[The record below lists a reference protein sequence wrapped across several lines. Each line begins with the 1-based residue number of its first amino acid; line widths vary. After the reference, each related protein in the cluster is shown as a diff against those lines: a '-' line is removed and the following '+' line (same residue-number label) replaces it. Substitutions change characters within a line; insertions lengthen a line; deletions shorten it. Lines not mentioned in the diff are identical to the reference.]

1 MAKKVINAFNAGEV
15 SPYLYAR
22 NDNELYDSAC
32 LKMENFLPLEYGG
45 ATKRPST
52 EFIHEFK
59 DTLSSPIGE
68 TKLYPFILNSKD
80 TYILCFTNYLLT
92 IFKDNELIASTPSLY
107 PDDHLGD
114 LKFIQSNDVLFIAS
128 GEYPLYQLTR
138 LDNDEFIFSEF
149 EFKYPPEGK
158 EVENVSIQSDVHTGR
173 ATLTASS
180 LYFQQTQVGS
190 LLILKQKRDLFNS
203 SINETLNGGVTNA
216 MNVSFSNYEITSN
229 PDSTENELGGKLVVE
244 KSTDGGTT
252 FEEEF
257 VLEDRVNDSTSSKS
271 GTTFS
276 SLEKENA
283 NTFIRVRHY
292 PDILGGV
299 TANVTIKSLD
309 PYVCG
314 LFKIESVGSSTTEEA
329 STTATGIWLSP
340 IQDTKHDYNIEDPW
354 SQGQGYNRG
363 DKVYFSGQLTFDPD
377 FGGTGNAYQDNNA
390 TDANK
395 IIDITFD
402 YVNNDIYCLTYDNK
416 ILKFDYDETTKAIT
430 YKTTRTITY
439 SDRYVGDQTGRNTF
453 ANQSHYGIAF
463 LDTPSRS
470 QKLYLLLR
478 EDQNGGSTTGNRDR
492 AHEARQRINFINVF
506 SDTDVTP
513 ISTADTLFTET
524 ARSSAAT
531 YNMHGLGTGA
541 GRFYWKTHHK
551 YKTNKNHQR
560 IERFSV
566 DYNGNN
572 VIRNFVAE
580 EYGKSAKQTSNGKF
594 YTDDFRLMAEPD
606 TITDSD
612 IETFQR
618 NQMDTIYMNGYL
630 LCLNDVDNGIDF
642 RTTNFGDTGITFTG
656 DGTNSFLEE
665 SYWGMAA
672 AIRTKTVGN
681 SGQELVIGNIYEV
694 VSLDTN
700 TAQSQANL
708 QQVGAK
714 PNIAVGETFIAT
726 HKGLEDVTFT
736 NNVVTTVKLH
746 KSDIDKAQDVDLD
759 IFTASRQS
767 TSDNAIIG
775 VRFRRLSSEGN
786 PTFYQATKDIPS
798 SNDGDSFKTQYNQGL
813 WAERYPEMETIIEGA
828 FSDKNGHVKAVSIF
842 ENRLVLAGNTSFPN
856 TLWFSKIDD
865 LNNFNLGVNDTSALR
880 LKFNSLSQDQ
890 IEWLCA
896 TRELI
901 IGTRDN
907 EWSLGSGSQ
916 NLPITPT
923 QLNLKRRSQY
933 GSSKVQA
940 LLVNSAVLFFMR
952 QGTKLREWYLQEN
965 QEDYLAQDLA
975 FIAEHITGDG
985 VIQMAVQT
993 QPRTIIWMVRNDGVL
1008 IGLTYE
1014 RETNTFAWHR
1024 HTFNGTVE
1032 SVAVVPQIDREDK
1045 VFLTIKNPN
1054 DAITGLNVGKF
1065 NITIASARE
1074 DQDSNSNTF
1083 GQEIEITPDAT
1094 KHVTPRILHGSG
1106 EASAIVLPVN
1116 QTNGTSGSIS
1126 NITPDV
1132 YGFKGRLK
1140 TYNLDDNKIHFVPE
1154 TFTVI
1159 NGANNSSE
1167 VNGIYTLTEDKF
1179 NQPAWAS
1186 ATHTIQVNQELAID
1200 PSTGF
1205 SYNGAAQGSTHGTKW
1220 QIIRTEGSV
1229 AICEHAYSSNAFP
1242 AVGTGSTNWSHLTG
1256 GSGDIQLQGDGYPFT
1271 ADHLGL
1277 PLVYL
1282 NNTVSPNRTPD
1293 IGGLVHGQ
1301 TYFLRSREDSSGD
1314 QTPNRIFTLKDSGGS
1329 IIDITNNTSALKT
1342 ATGGV
1347 FNLKNHFLASAV
1359 FATPRINTFAT
1370 GLSTSSN
1377 DTLYNTGSPSTNTNF
1392 SKTMTF
1398 ADGDICGVEILLWNE
1413 YGNKEAN
1420 DAFIEYEGD
1429 PTINIDKTVDN
1440 GKQTKVTFT
1449 YDEIGEYKID
1459 VFIEDT
1465 GTGKVTTIRTGEGV
1479 QPRILGD
1486 RYVVRFDPQKHES
1499 AYNTKYSGLDLYVR
1513 NRNFNSN
1520 TINYLSL
1527 DGVNDYVDAP
1537 HVNFQND
1544 ETIDFTLN
1552 FKLRQRSDE
1561 REWLVNQGG
1570 SFEIDIR
1577 ANATN
1582 EFYLILGRGTDGTS
1596 ITYNKILQFN
1606 NDFTDNQWHTLN
1618 ITVDPTSTTNNITAT
1633 IDGVS
1638 TTSTPNLSFDFS
1650 GTTFQHANQAN
1661 YNFLIGNARAY
1672 TSPYNGD
1679 EPLYPDTIPNDTL
1692 DLDLRELILKLG
1704 NVTQFSYN
1712 FNETS
1717 GTTVN
1722 DTSGSNNA
1730 SIINNTSPN
1739 WQSEPNKFTGLDHL
1753 ENKTVTYKVNGGTAQ
1768 TATVVNGAINVGSQ
1782 TNANVVVG
1790 LPYTSTLAP
1799 LYVDANGSMG
1809 SKKSVNHATIRFK
1822 DTLEAKAGQTETDLD
1837 LVKFGS
1843 TTTLN
1848 NEDTEVWLSNAN
1860 EFLQTVYVVSD
1871 TPQPCTVLAMVVD
1884 VEGV

>member
-22 NDNELYDSAC
+22 NDNELYNSAC

-173 ATLTASS
+173 GTLTASS

-203 SINETLNGGVTNA
+203 SINETLDGGVTNA

-292 PDILGGV
+292 PPLIGDA

-340 IQDTKHDYNIEDPW
+340 IQDTKQDYNIEDPW
-354 SQGQGYNRG
+354 SPTKSYNRG
-363 DKVYFSGQLTFDPD
+363 DKVYFAGQLTFDED
-377 FGGTGNAYQDNNA
+377 FGGTGIAYQDYNS

-430 YKTTRTITY
+430 YQTTRTITY
-439 SDRYVGDQTGRNTF
+439 SDKYVGGQTGRNTF

-478 EDQNGGSTTGNRDR
+478 ENQDGGSTTGNRDR

-506 SDTDVTP
+506 SDNDVSN

-524 ARSSAAT
+524 ARSFAAT

-551 YKTNKNHQR
+551 YTTNKDHQR

-572 VIRNFVAE
+572 VIRNFVAQ

-594 YTDDFRLMAEPD
+594 YTDDFRLMEEPS
-606 TITDSD
+606 TITNSD

-630 LCLNDVDNGIDF
+630 LCLNDVDNRIDF
-642 RTTNFGDTGITFTG
+642 RTTNFGDTGINFTG
-656 DGTNSFLEE
+656 TGTTIFLEE

-672 AIRTKTVGN
+672 AIRTKTVSPN
-681 SGQELVIGNIYEV
+681 GQELVIGNTYEV

-700 TAQSQANL
+700 NPTHSQENL

-714 PNIAVGETFIAT
+714 PNILVGETFIAT
-726 HKGLEDVTFT
+726 HKGLDDVTFS

-759 IFTASRQS
+759 IFTASRE
-767 TSDNAIIG
+767 SDPENNSFSG
-775 VRFRRLSSEGN
+775 VRFRRLTSDGN
-786 PTFYQATKDIPS
+786 PTFYQATKAIT
-798 SNDGDSFKTQYNQGL
+798 GDNNISFKTQYNEGL

-1014 RETNTFAWHR
+1014 RETKTFAWHR

-1074 DQDSNSNTF
+1074 DQDPNSNTF

-1094 KHVTPRILHGSG
+1094 KHVTPRILDNSG
-1106 EASAIVLPVN
+1106 EASAIVLPVG

-1132 YGFKGRLK
+1132 YGFKGRFK
-1140 TYNLDDNKIHFVPE
+1140 SVTPNNERIHFVPE
-1154 TFTVI
+1154 TLTVS
-1159 NGANNSSE
+1159 GHSDSA
-1167 VNGIYTLTEDKF
+1167 VNGDYFLTEDRF
-1179 NQPAWAS
+1179 NQPAWDS
-1186 ATHTIQVNQELAID
+1186 GTHTIQVNKELVID
-1200 PSTGF
+1200 PSTNF
-1205 SYNGAAQGSTHGTKW
+1205 AYPSADQGSTYGVKW
-1220 QIIRTEGSV
+1220 QIIRTADSV
-1229 AICEHAYSSNAFP
+1229 VMCEHLYNNQEFP
-1242 AVGTGSTNWSHLTG
+1242 AIGSGSTTWSVSSVLLAGNGH
-1256 GSGDIQLQGDGYPFT
+1256 PFIS
-1271 ADHLGL
+1271 DHISL

-1301 TYFLRSREDSSGD
+1301 TYFLKEIIPSSGD
-1314 QTPNRIFTLKDSGGS
+1314 QTLNRIITLKDANGNA
-1329 IIDITNNTSALKT
+1329 IDLTNNSASLK
-1342 ATGGV
+1342 AQTGGV
-1347 FNLKNHFLASAV
+1347 YNLKNHFLASAV

-1429 PTINIDKTVDN
+1429 PTIDIDKTVDN

-1537 HVNFQND
+1537 HVNFQDD
-1544 ETIDFTLN
+1544 ETIDLTLN
-1552 FKLRQRSDE
+1552 FKLRQSSTE
-1561 REWLVNQGG
+1561 REWLVNQAG

-1618 ITVDPTSTTNNITAT
+1618 ITVDPTSTSNNITAT

-1638 TTSTPNLSFDFS
+1638 TTSTSNLSFDFS

-1672 TSPYNGD
+1672 TSDYTGY
-1679 EPLYPDTIPNDTL
+1679 EPLYPDIIPNDTL
-1692 DLDLRELILKLG
+1692 DLDLRELILKVE

-1739 WQSEPNKFTGLDHL
+1739 WQSEPNSFTGLDHL

-1768 TATVVNGAINVGSQ
+1768 TATVVNGAINIGSQ